1 MHVHIRVGSVLQEI
15 TLFCTSQ
22 DFSIENLKLSKYS
35 SSKIGAFISKYNKC
49 ALQSNLS
56 FRTTNLSVSSFLE
69 VFKDLLMNLVA
80 QKINSC
86 LGTRLTCDKV
96 VYLVWCQFHNCYF
109 TIIQETNLRNFFA
122 WAFWR
127 LTSVNAMSLKSAYT
141 QFMCQNRQ
149 T

>member
-1 MHVHIRVGSVLQEI
+1 MYRSTPKWTG
-15 TLFCTSQ
+15 
-22 DFSIENLKLSKYS
+22 FSKNWW
-35 SSKIGAFISKYNKC
+35 FISKCSTYS
-49 ALQSNLS
+49 LQSNLS

-69 VFKDLLMNLVA
+69 VFKDLLMKLVA

-86 LGTRLTCDKV
+86 LGTRLACDKV

-109 TIIQETNLRNFFA
+109 TIIQKTNLRNFFA

-149 T
+149 PKSIFIRYFFLYFSFIDII